1 MQIDIIIK
9 DIYYIQLHTLKTF
22 TQHCIN
28 VFDITLLSCK
38 CKKFGCVSVN
48 DLELTRDLHIL

>member
-22 TQHCIN
+22 TQHCVN
-28 VFDITLLSCK
+28 VFDKYLHY
-38 CKKFGCVSVN
+38 FHVSVKSL
-48 DLELTRDLHIL
+48 DV